1 MIEFIDHIAG
11 EGKQGRYKLTKEDGT
26 TENVILKLDDDA
38 EIEGTPINRENLMAM
53 QGFSNCNTYEDVNEL
68 GEKQIIE
75 DYIDRNEKLITTFKL
90 DGKIEEKFIGE
101 KTITNTCSLG
111 IGDYISSEVIS

>member
-1 MIEFIDHIAG
+1 MIDFIDKTS
-11 EGKQGRYKLTKEDGT
+11 EQ
-26 TENVILKLDDDA
+26 N
-38 EIEGTPINRENLMAM
+38 GTPINRENLMAI

-90 DGKIEEKFIGE
+90 DGQIEEKFVGK
-101 KTITNTCSLG
+101 KTITKTTTFNSDG
-111 IGDYISSEVIS
+111 SISEVIS

>member
-1 MIEFIDHIAG
+1 MIEFID
-11 EGKQGRYKLTKEDGT
+11 ETSEKLGT
-26 TENVILKLDDDA
+26 EFS
-38 EIEGTPINRENLMAM
+38 RENMMAV

-90 DGKIEEKFIGE
+90 DGQIEEKFVGE
-101 KTITNTCSLG
+101 KTITKTTIVSADGN
-111 IGDYISSEVIS
+111 IISEAVN